1 MNQANPIHL
10 TQSFN
15 TNLTQVMIMPNINIK
30 RGQNGPGGGLPN
42 GDPNN
47 SNIVMANLL
56 KKHQQEFI
64 MANQQGRKMQNN
76 SKSVGSRSN
85 QHQMKTTTMGLSNM
99 TIHQN

>member
-1 MNQANPIHL
+1 
-10 TQSFN
+10 
-15 TNLTQVMIMPNINIK
+15 MIMPNINIK

-85 QHQMKTTTMGLSNM
+85 QY
-99 TIHQN
+99 